1 MRIRPIA
8 GFATS
13 SIAMKRS
20 IRDLKPSHVPSN
32 CIIAGTPYWVS
43 SEEYPRMPLP
53 TRDEQNC
60 LSFPD
65 HPSFRPNLTPQEV
78 FQAGAFGGTYFR
90 SITSKTANCSYP
102 VGVHLEL
109 PPEWF
114 ENVLTVTSQ
123 VYSKD
128 LNKYAVKSGND
139 LEFWENKGWM
149 RPQDP
154 YGWFQCKKN
163 ISKCRLNA
171 LERIIIPNLVF

>member
-1 MRIRPIA
+1 
-8 GFATS
+8 
-13 SIAMKRS
+13 MKRS
-20 IRDLKPSHVPSN
+20 VRDLKPSHVPSD

-43 SEEYPRMPLP
+43 NEEYPRMPLP
-53 TRDEQNC
+53 TRDEENC

-114 ENVLTVTSQ
+114 EKLSTVTSQ
-123 VYSKD
+123 VYRKE

-149 RPQDP
+149 RLQDP

-163 ISKCRLNA
+163 TSKFRLNA
-171 LERIIIPNLVF
+171 LERIILPNLFF